1 MKTLNKMTRRKQL
14 TQTLFDNYPN
24 ESEDNK
30 ELCQDM
36 VFDYYYER
44 NDSEIE
50 LTLEEIRADLI
61 RLEEHE
67 QYERCLMLKDIINRF
82 E

>member
-1 MKTLNKMTRRKQL
+1 ML
-14 TQTLFDNYPN
+14 
-24 ESEDNK
+24 
-30 ELCQDM
+30 
-36 VFDYYYER
+36 FDYYYER
-44 NDSEIE
+44 NDLDVE
-50 LTLEEIRADLI
+50 LTMEEIRADLI

>member
-1 MKTLNKMTRRKQL
+1 MTRRKQL

-36 VFDYYYER
+36 LFDYYYER
-44 NDSEIE
+44 NDLDVE
-50 LTLEEIRADLI
+50 LTMEEIRADLI

>member
-24 ESEDNK
+24 ESDDNK

-36 VFDYYYER
+36 LFDYYYER
-44 NDSEIE
+44 NDLDVE
-50 LTLEEIRADLI
+50 LTMEEIRADLI

>member
-1 MKTLNKMTRRKQL
+1 MTRRKQL

>member
-1 MKTLNKMTRRKQL
+1 MTRRKQL

-24 ESEDNK
+24 ESDDNK

-36 VFDYYYER
+36 LFDYYYER
-44 NDSEIE
+44 NDLDVE
-50 LTLEEIRADLI
+50 LTMEEIRADLI

>member
-24 ESEDNK
+24 ESQDNK
-30 ELCQDM
+30 ERCQDM

>member
-44 NDSEIE
+44 NDLDVE

>member
-1 MKTLNKMTRRKQL
+1 MTRRKQL

-44 NDSEIE
+44 NDLDVE

>member
-1 MKTLNKMTRRKQL
+1 MRTLNKMTRRKQL

-24 ESEDNK
+24 ESQDNK
-30 ELCQDM
+30 ERCQNM

-44 NDSEIE
+44 NDSELE
-50 LTLEEIRADLI
+50 LALEEIRADLI
-61 RLEEHE
+61 RLEKHE
-67 QYERCLMLKDIINRF
+67 QYERCLMLKDIIDRF

>member
-1 MKTLNKMTRRKQL
+1 MTRRKQL

-24 ESEDNK
+24 ESQDNK
-30 ELCQDM
+30 ERCQNM

-44 NDSEIE
+44 NDSELE
-50 LTLEEIRADLI
+50 LALEEIRADLI
-61 RLEEHE
+61 RLEKHE
-67 QYERCLMLKDIINRF
+67 QYERCLMLKDIIDRF

>member
-36 VFDYYYER
+36 LFDYYYER
-44 NDSEIE
+44 NDLDVE
-50 LTLEEIRADLI
+50 LTMEEIRADLI